1 MATGA
6 TVKMS
11 VDVTQFKKGIQEATG
26 EVKKL
31 DAQLATNE
39 KELKAN
45 GDAEVYM
52 ANKVGLLQK
61 QLEAQKTVVAN
72 MSKALQEMKDK
83 GVSPSSK
90 EFQTM
95 ETNLAKAMGKMA
107 DIKTELNGVKT
118 GASDAKTETKGMNTE
133 LKNIGKGVAFQN
145 ITEGLKEITSKLE
158 SGAKAAINFGK
169 RLAKSAMDS
178 TGWAD
183 DVLTR
188 ATQYGLDAE
197 TIQRMDNVSKFI
209 DTDVDTII
217 AARGRLAKNSG
228 KVEELFGLK
237 TGGMSLED
245 QFWAVGEAIQGM
257 TDDIEQEQ
265 AAQAVFGRGWKEL
278 VPLFA
283 AGREEYEQLMNE
295 QNVLTNEQ
303 VKKLGE
309 ADDQFQQ
316 MQIEIQRLKNEF
328 WAENSDT
335 IIDLLQWIIDNKD
348 GVIGALT
355 AIGGAF
361 AALKVSELALNI
373 KKVVDGFGSIKALGG
388 GGGGGTTV
396 GTGAGSGG
404 SGAVSGVGGTA
415 SAAGGTGLL
424 AKMGAGIKAIASAAA
439 VPLAGIAG
447 TAAWVFGI
455 SELVNTVNR
464 EAEAAREVE
473 ENVKRFSSVSGP
485 LSDKRLVLQTA
496 VRGIM
501 STDGLGAESQLK
513 WLSYNLNK
521 SILEAFSYDNGNK
534 NKLMDMLGMDPQNAA
549 VAYQMMK
556 WAGYSVNDS
565 RLTAEQQA
573 AYQQGQA
580 SYMQMKDSGATLG
593 YEWALGTVR
602 DYFAKS
608 GVFNENGEWTIPGL
622 EEEMAAQQ
630 AAADAMNAA
639 SETMSGLPEAVAAA
653 VSGVTLQV
661 QWPFM
666 GSHANG
672 LFSVPWDGYPAL
684 LHKGERVL
692 TAREAR
698 TYNANSN
705 LYIENMNMHNG
716 MDAQALMAVMNAQN
730 QRVRAGFGS

>member
-278 VPLFA
+278 VPMFA

-424 AKMGAGIKAIASAAA
+424 AKMGTGIKAIASAAA

-630 AAADAMNAA
+630 EAANAMNGAA
-639 SETMSGLPEAVAAA
+639 EVMEGLPAAVAAA
-653 VSGVTLQV
+653 VEGANITVIV
-661 QWPFM
+661 DAKE
-666 GSHANG
+666 HANG
-672 LFSVPWDGYPAL
+672 LWNVPWDGYPAI
-684 LHKGERVL
+684 LHRGERVVP
-692 TAREAR
+692 ARDANNY
-698 TYNANSN
+698 TYNTYFGSVN
-705 LYIENMNMHNG
+705 LHNG
-716 MDAQALMAVMNAQN
+716 LEIEALTESIDRRN
-730 QRVRAGFGS
+730 RRPRSGYGS